1 MSTKCTDSKFE
12 LLDSIKHNAISYP
25 VTISYIKLF
34 LEPDFNNKTIH
45 CIEDMKLQCL
55 DNLHEAVVK
64 LDSADLDI
72 KNILYKDS
80 ENIEPTDE
88 LPFLYTTD
96 EKLMIKLP
104 KNNEKGFAFFSS
116 NTV

>member
-1 MSTKCTDSKFE
+1 MT
-12 LLDSIKHNAISYP
+12 ISHP

-34 LEPDFNNKTIH
+34 LEPDFNNKTIR

-55 DNLHEAVVK
+55 DNLHEAVMK

-72 KNILYKDS
+72 KNILYRDS

-88 LPFLYTTD
+88 LPFLSTD
-96 EKLMIKLP
+96 EKLIIKLP
-104 KNNEKGFAFFSS
+104 KTMKKDSHFFLQIECKASLKEVF
-116 NTV
+116 TL